1 MDIQVKIFEN
11 RIEVES
17 PGRLPAHITPK
28 NILYQRFARN
38 PVIVRLINKFPDPPN
53 KDIGEGLRTAFD
65 AMTRLKL
72 KAPIIRENEN
82 SVIVYIRHEPLA
94 KPEETVLDYLEKH
107 LEITNTKAREL
118 TGIESESSMKQI
130 FFRLRDQGLIE
141 PVPGKRGAKS
151 AWQKPGIQL
160 KLPFTG

>member
-1 MDIQVKIFEN
+1 
-11 RIEVES
+11 
-17 PGRLPAHITPK
+17 
-28 NILYQRFARN
+28 
-38 PVIVRLINKFPDPPN
+38 
-53 KDIGEGLRTAFD
+53 
-65 AMTRLKL
+65 MTRLKL

-118 TGIESESSMKQI
+118 TGIESESSMRQI

-160 KLPFTG
+160 KLPFTD